1 MKINTILL
9 TAIILFISISAFS
22 QLKVNSSGKV
32 GIGID
37 PTSAFFFYKLQ
48 VLQATMEYI
57 PAPLPVPLAMQHMGY
72 LALLPIVLVVQSIV
86 GFMARYTVPLLPKA
100 DRLLVLQE

>member
-37 PTSAFFFYKLQ
+37 PTSAFFYKLQ